1 MNSNSAIIKDKQ
13 VEHQYRIMESSLT
26 SSFLKIGDT
35 VSLYA
40 EGTVCGFISTLGLVD
55 DRCVVQPES
64 GDLQKPPKKFRDC
77 LFRICPSHR
86 YSAQAQ
92 YWNALKNSNNTRDI
106 KKLQIAADTEKRQN
120 EAETRKQTGTIIKY
134 GDTIVQLLHIKSN
147 KYITVNK
154 RLPAILEKNA
164 MRVSLDISGTE
175 GSWFQI
181 EPFYKLRTKGE
192 RVVVGDK
199 VVLMPYSGGQP
210 LHVSELELPD
220 HPGSKECCSIINLHA
235 VLIILYRLFQLNLF
249 SHMCFDRQY
258 LAIDNLSPELTIEL
272 LLTCTKSE
280 NLPPDLRAAFCRL
293 MIHIHVNRD
302 PQEEV
307 TRIKYAR
314 LWNQVKS
321 TISLNEYDQTI
332 NGSLEPTEKND
343 NRSKFEST
351 MKFVEDYLN
360 TVVQQPNS
368 FSDREQNKLTHEVVN
383 LARRLIFFGFYSF
396 EDLLKLTKTLL
407 GILDTSRIIGANT
420 IDPLTEKIPS
430 VVIANTKS
438 SKYESVITPNLYTVT
453 DTITEQPS
461 DAIDDLAYKTKMN
474 IIAILEFILDIR
486 LDFRISRLVSIFKQK
501 YDRLDSISNLLQ
513 TSDIEC
519 IFDSSEPNLDLD
531 DAKGKTFLKVLLKLV
546 MHDYQPLVSRALSL
560 LFRHFNQRKETLQ
573 HLNQVQLLVSET
585 DIQNYKQIK
594 RDLDQLRLFVEKSE
608 LWVYKKGK
616 DGTTMTANEN
626 ETNVDNEY
634 RKDEEL
640 EMKKLAT
647 SSGFTDAEW
656 EAGAPVIN
664 EESSYRYTSI
674 FQGIHKFI
682 DTILCRMMKLCVV
695 ETNDGN
701 LYAREDE
708 QRLLRNM
715 GVHVVV
721 LDLLKIP
728 YDKIEDIRMN
738 HIMKL
743 AHHLLQYF
751 CYDNSTNQAKL
762 YDLYF
767 NDYPQISEEQEVETC
782 CYIFLNNIQL
792 CKTIT
797 EKHIQH
803 FVHLIELHGRKVTYI
818 KFLQTIVKAENQY
831 IKNCQDLIMSELVTS
846 DEVLMIYEKG
856 SLSDL
861 VERMQSEN
869 ERTNP
874 NSLLNYHIQLVHLLA
889 MCTEGKN
896 ASTEIK
902 CHSLIGLDDL
912 VLIVTHPACIAE
924 VKDAYIT
931 FLNHCYIDT
940 EVEMKEIYNS
950 QHIYTLIEK
959 SFCPDI
965 EKLITKAS
973 DERNLEKY
981 ILNTVLEL
989 IYQFFNSPF
998 FEQSSSPQ
1006 QRNTILVT
1014 LHSHLLRLFNVLWL
1028 TTAQRERVDRC
1039 IHIISL
1045 IADRRGLIHF
1055 LRSNRSSVSESVT
1068 HSRRA
1073 SRSVTAE
1080 RQYSKDYVIEGHDHS
1095 QDIEHKR
1102 VIDGFLSFL
1111 SQVSVRLSPLIQ
1123 AEMSILVDVIRAPD
1137 ALFPDKN
1144 ECRLKFLNGAF
1155 VYKLIQHAKY
1165 LLIQTDENLCL
1176 HENLCLRIMHALKSM
1191 VKSNHEFETM
1201 GQSLR
1206 LKLLRLYFSDD
1217 PQYLKSLHQTLK
1229 EEDVI
1234 ERLRLIQN
1242 ELNKQGASDLVVEL
1256 FISQSSIHV
1265 LEESIHLAIALLEG
1279 GNTEVQ
1285 TSIYRRLHE
1294 YETASEKFFQ
1304 VFYDKMYT
1312 AQKIL
1317 KSMSSITND
1326 IPIDNDDFDDVIFT
1340 STSDHVSPIQ
1350 SPTIDNRQLLHISP
1364 IEETFTTEPSSNV
1377 PYEYQMNTSN
1387 NITEVESLLPL
1398 EATSITYEAASQLD
1412 HKKYSITE
1420 TIDTFD
1426 F

>member
-1176 HENLCLRIMHALKSM
+1176 RIMHALKSM